1 MATHIGLGAEM
12 SMCGFS
18 TEDGGGLVYL
28 SNVHNRR
35 PSVANVSLSTEHSYG
50 PRVHIPHQNVRLV
63 IALIDF

>member
-1 MATHIGLGAEM
+1 M

-35 PSVANVSLSTEHSYG
+35 PSVRPSVANISLSTEYSYS
-50 PRVHIPHQNVRLV
+50 PRVLIPHQNVRLV
-63 IALIDF
+63 IASIYF